1 MNLENKLARMDR
13 NQGWE
18 GDKNTGG
25 ERVIRIYYIHVQ
37 NFQITKATNKI
48 CRDSK
53 MQFYRDVWHVS
64 KSLAS
69 SVLAYLRILSPISKE
84 ILLPWASTSNDPFSI
99 PLQTN
104 MLLLCINLL
113 FFWFPDFPINE
124 LTWRA
129 IFCEWLLLRSMLSG
143 AFHCAAL
150 TICHSFF
157 IYSEYLVFGGI
168 AW

>member
-1 MNLENKLARMDR
+1 MDR

-84 ILLPWASTSNDPFSI
+84 ILLP
-99 PLQTN
+99 
-104 MLLLCINLL
+104 
-113 FFWFPDFPINE
+113 
-124 LTWRA
+124 
-129 IFCEWLLLRSMLSG
+129 
-143 AFHCAAL
+143 
-150 TICHSFF
+150 
-157 IYSEYLVFGGI
+157 
-168 AW
+168 